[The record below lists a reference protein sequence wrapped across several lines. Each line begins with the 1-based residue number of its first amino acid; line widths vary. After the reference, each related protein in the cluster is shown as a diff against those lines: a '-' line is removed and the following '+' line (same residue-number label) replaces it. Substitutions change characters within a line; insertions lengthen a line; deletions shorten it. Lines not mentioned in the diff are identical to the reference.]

1 MEKTDG
7 NDRRK
12 NESRSGS
19 LATLVLSDMTAST
32 EPPHPAVTPAE
43 AAPVGRARRHR
54 AQSLPREDH
63 GCGWIETLAPPPPA
77 RVFGAPS
84 GSAPHFDAV
93 VIGAGFT
100 GLATARRLAEQRS
113 DWRVALLDAQR
124 AGFGA
129 SGRSSGFVV
138 DLAHF
143 IARMEPATGRRF
155 VALSRSG
162 IADLRSLAL
171 EQAIACDWD
180 DRGWIHVAAGSA
192 GMKSLPFLA
201 TWLDALGE
209 RYEALDAAALE
220 AITGST
226 FYRGGLRLPGSV
238 LVQPAA
244 LLRGLV
250 AALPPAVELYEE
262 SPVHEIR
269 REGASFSLKVAEG
282 ALQAPL
288 VFVAANGYAPSLG
301 AFPRQLFPLYTF
313 GSLTRPLTPEE
324 QEILGGEREW
334 GVLAEDAM
342 GSTVRRTRDQR
353 ILIRNSA
360 RFTRN
365 HGRPAQPPERIQALH
380 RQAFAK
386 RFPKLGHVP
395 FAYSWS
401 GPLGV
406 TPDRSVAFGEIEPN
420 LFAAGGYTGAGIAM
434 GTSAGRLLA
443 DFALRQDSDLLS
455 AMLSLPQP
463 KKLPPQPFLDWG
475 IRLQVRRM
483 NASAGETL

>member
-1 MEKTDG
+1 MSETWATMASPPLLERPH
-7 NDRRK
+7 RR
-12 NESRSGS
+12 
-19 LATLVLSDMTAST
+19 
-32 EPPHPAVTPAE
+32 
-43 AAPVGRARRHR
+43 R
-54 AQSLPREDH
+54 AQSLPREDR
-63 GCGWIETLAPPPPA
+63 GCGWIETLEAPAPA
-77 RVFGAPS
+77 RVFGDSPGAP
-84 GSAPHFDAV
+84 GAPQSFDAV

-100 GLATARRLAEQRS
+100 GLSLARRLAERRTG
-113 DWRVALLDAQR
+113 WRIALLDAQR

-143 IARMEPATGRRF
+143 IARMEPKASRKF

-162 IADLRSLAL
+162 IDELGTLARAH
-171 EQAIACDWD
+171 EIACDWD
-180 DRGWIHVAAGSA
+180 ERGWFHVAAGDVA
-192 GMKSLPFLA
+192 LRSLPYLA
-201 TWLDALGE
+201 NWLDSLGE
-209 RYEALDAAALE
+209 PYQTLDAEGLE
-220 AITGST
+220 AIVGSA

-250 AALPPAVELYEE
+250 AALPTSVELYEE
-262 SPVHEIR
+262 SPVREIR
-269 REGASFSLKVAEG
+269 REGSSFRLAVADG
-282 ALQAPL
+282 VLLSPL
-288 VFVAANGYAPSLG
+288 VFVATNGYAPTLG
-301 AFPRQLFPLYTF
+301 VFERRLFPLYTF

-334 GVLAEDAM
+334 GLLAEDAM

-360 RFTRN
+360 RFTRD
-365 HGRPAQPPERIQALH
+365 HRQPDGPPEEILLLH

-386 RFPKLGHVP
+386 RFPKLAHVP
-395 FAYSWS
+395 FAHSWG
-401 GPLGV
+401 GPMGV
-406 TPDRSVAFGEIEPN
+406 TPDRSIAFGAVEPG

-434 GTSAGRLLA
+434 GTTAGRLLA
-443 DFALRQDSDLLS
+443 DLALGEESEPLS

-475 IRLQVRRM
+475 IRFQVRRM
-483 NASAGETL
+483 NGSAGATL

>member
-1 MEKTDG
+1 MVSPPLLERPH
-7 NDRRK
+7 RR
-12 NESRSGS
+12 
-19 LATLVLSDMTAST
+19 
-32 EPPHPAVTPAE
+32 
-43 AAPVGRARRHR
+43 R
-54 AQSLPREDH
+54 AQSLPLEDR
-63 GCGWIETLAPPPPA
+63 GCGWIETLEPPPPA
-77 RVFGAPS
+77 RLF
-84 GSAPHFDAV
+84 GSAPAAPQTFDAV

-100 GLATARRLAEQRS
+100 GLATARRLGEQRPG
-113 DWRVALLDAQR
+113 WRIALVDAQR

-143 IARMEPATGRRF
+143 IARMEPEASRKF
-155 VALSRSG
+155 VALSRAG
-162 IADLRSLAL
+162 IDELRDLARAHK
-171 EQAIACDWD
+171 IACDWD
-180 DRGWIHVAAGSA
+180 ERGWLHVAAGA
-192 GMKSLPFLA
+192 AAMKSLPYLA
-201 TWLDALGE
+201 AWLDSLDE
-209 RYEALDAAALE
+209 PYETLDAAGLE
-220 AITGST
+220 AIVGSS

-250 AALPPAVELYEE
+250 AALPCSVELYEE
-262 SPVHEIR
+262 SPIREIC
-269 REGASFSLKVAEG
+269 REGASFRLAVADG
-282 ALQAPL
+282 VLHAPL
-288 VFVAANGYAPSLG
+288 VFVAANGYAPALG
-301 AFPRQLFPLYTF
+301 VFERRLFPLYTF
-313 GSLTRPLTPEE
+313 GSLSRPLTPEE

-353 ILIRNSA
+353 LLIRNSA

-365 HGRPAQPPERIQALH
+365 HVLPAGPPEEILALH

-386 RFPKLGHVP
+386 RFPRLAQVP

-406 TPDRSVAFGEIEPN
+406 TPDRSIAFGALESG

-434 GTSAGRLLA
+434 GTTAGRLLA
-443 DFALRQDSDLLS
+443 DLALGEDSDLLA

-475 IRLQVRRM
+475 IRWQVRRM
-483 NASAGETL
+483 NGSAGATL